1 MRSRAMVELI
11 LAVAAGAGCVV
22 AWLAASRP
30 SVAPPIL
37 PGQPETPVV
46 MYSAPLVVL
55 ALLLAA
61 CAGVLGVVGVA
72 RMRRG

>member
-1 MRSRAMVELI
+1 VLELV
-11 LAVAAGAGCVV
+11 LAAVAAAGCVV

-37 PGQPETPVV
+37 PGQPETPVLI
-46 MYSAPLVVL
+46 YSPPLLTL

-61 CAGVLGVVGVA
+61 LAGVLGVLAVA
-72 RMRRG
+72 RLRRG